1 MYYAGLDLHKR
12 FSYVTVMDHMG
23 NIISQDKV
31 SNEPDLLRDF
41 LHPFMSGSNGLE
53 LSLEAGSN
61 WYWLYELLSGLGIK
75 VRLAH
80 PKKLRAI
87 ASARI
92 KTDKIDSTILA
103 HLLRTDLLPS
113 SYIPT
118 RDCRHQ
124 RELLRYRASL
134 VRLRAMVKNKCH
146 ALLAKNGIQSPFSD
160 PFGKGGMEYLRGLQL
175 PEVFRMGLD
184 GYLRLLDCLS
194 IEVNL
199 VTKEIDRKA
208 EADPK
213 ARLLMGIPGIG
224 RYSALLILSEIGDI
238 TRFPDSR
245 HLCSY
250 AGLVPSVRSSGQRTV
265 RGGITHEGSPWL
277 RWILVEAAQ
286 KAVQRPG
293 PLKEAYQELLRRKGK
308 GAAKVAC
315 ARKLLKAIY
324 HMLSKNEPFMP
335 KDRTGGKLHTL
346 HGPQRGPQND

>member
-12 FSYVTVMDHMG
+12 FSYVTVMDHTG
-23 NIISQDKV
+23 KIVSQDKLP
-31 SNEPDLLRDF
+31 NDPDTLGDF
-41 LHPFMSGSNGLE
+41 FHSFGSNSGKIE
-53 LSLEAGSN
+53 LALEAGSN
-61 WYWLYELLSGLGIK
+61 WYWLYELLDDLG
-75 VRLAH
+75 VRVNLAH
-80 PKKLRAI
+80 PKKLKAI

-103 HLLRTDLLPS
+103 HLLRTNLLPS

-134 VRLRAMVKNKCH
+134 VRLRTMVKNKCH
-146 ALLAKNGIQSPFSD
+146 ALLAKNGIQNPFSD
-160 PFGKGGMEYLRGLQL
+160 LFGKGAIEYLKGLQL
-175 PEVFRMGLD
+175 PQVYRGALD
-184 GYLRLLDCLS
+184 GYLRLVDCLS
-194 IEVNL
+194 IEIKTVS
-199 VTKEIDRKA
+199 KEIDQRV

-213 ARLLMGIPGIG
+213 AQLLLGIPGIG

-238 TRFPDSR
+238 NRFPDAR

-250 AGLVPSVRSSGQRTV
+250 AGLVPSVRSSGQRTL

-277 RWILVEAAQ
+277 RWILVEATQ

-293 PLKEAYQELLRRKGK
+293 PLQEAYQELLKRKGR

-335 KDRTGGKLHTL
+335 KDRMGGKLPTL
-346 HGPQRGPQND
+346 HGPIKRPTK